1 MPAVKQHELVDCDT
15 TAEIIDIRSDAVE
28 IDLKNEVKAMIGPKE
43 GPRMLPT
50 LLLYDEKGLQL
61 FEDITYLDEYYL
73 TNYEIDVLK
82 TSATDMA
89 SNVPTGAIVVELGSG
104 NLRKIRL
111 LLQAFEDAG
120 KVIDYYALDLDH
132 RELERTLSQLPAF
145 QNVTCRGLHGT
156 YDDGRDWLATLKDRP
171 KCVIHMGSSIGNF
184 HRDDAAKFLEGFG
197 RIMGSGDCMFVGVD
211 SCIRPDK
218 VYHAYN
224 DHKGLTHQFILNGL
238 ENANSLFG
246 YEVFHIPDWKVIGEY
261 VYDEDGGRHQA
272 FVAPIRETVVLG
284 HQIKAFERIKIEQS
298 LKYSSS
304 GSIKLWKAA
313 GLVEAHRWTL
323 GDEYGIHMLR
333 KESLDF
339 PLHPSLYAAHALPS
353 VHDWT
358 ALWAAWE
365 IVTRR
370 MLPDQDLHEK
380 PIKLRNACVF
390 YLGHIPTFLDIQ
402 LTKTTGTAPTDPAS
416 YYTIFER
423 GVDPDV
429 DNPELCHQH
438 SEIPSEWPHVQDILA
453 YQERV
458 RARLISLYKNGEESI
473 ARGVGRAIWLGFEHE
488 IMHIETLLYMM
499 LQSSKTL
506 PPPHRER
513 PNFEKLA
520 EAAVKARVENEW
532 FDIPSQAI
540 TIGLDDPEEG
550 TDHDVHYGWDNEKP
564 AREETVHAFQAK
576 GRPITNEEYAKY
588 MIASKLEQAPAS
600 WFVPEA
606 RPSTPDEPFESF
618 LEGKF
623 VRTVYGP
630 VPLKLALDW
639 PVFASYDELAPC
651 AAWMGGRIPTFEEVR
666 SIYAYADRLKKD
678 LLKSKL
684 ANKVPAVNGH
694 LVNNGVQE
702 TPPPSPPLSLDDD
715 EAKRP
720 SSAVENPLF
729 TDLNSCNVGF
739 RNWHPTPVT
748 PHGARL
754 AGQSDLG
761 GVWEWTSTPLSP
773 QPGFEPTALYPLY
786 TADFFDGRHNV
797 VLGGSWATHPRIAG
811 RKSFVNWY
819 QRKYPYA
826 WVGARLVRDVQE

>member
-218 VYHAYN
+218 YVTLPPQIELMVLTEYKAMRTTVRIIRLKIHWFCHKLTKAPLL

-639 PVFASYDELAPC
+639 PV
-651 AAWMGGRIPTFEEVR
+651 R

-684 ANKVPAVNGH
+684 ANKVPAVNGSVPT
-694 LVNNGVQE
+694 LF
-702 TPPPSPPLSLDDD
+702 PFSPPSS
-715 EAKRP
+715 
-720 SSAVENPLF
+720 
-729 TDLNSCNVGF
+729 
-739 RNWHPTPVT
+739 
-748 PHGARL
+748 
-754 AGQSDLG
+754 
-761 GVWEWTSTPLSP
+761 
-773 QPGFEPTALYPLY
+773 Y
-786 TADFFDGRHNV
+786 
-797 VLGGSWATHPRIAG
+797 
-811 RKSFVNWY
+811 
-819 QRKYPYA
+819 
-826 WVGARLVRDVQE
+826 

>member
-1 MPAVKQHELVDCDT
+1 
-15 TAEIIDIRSDAVE
+15 
-28 IDLKNEVKAMIGPKE
+28 MIGPKE

-89 SNVPTGAIVVELGSG
+89 SKVPTGAIVVELGSG
-104 NLRKIRL
+104 LVFFLARNALNRPSILLSFPFFLSCLRSSDHIRL

-171 KCVIHMGSSIGNF
+171 KSHLSGKLTEMILGNF

-458 RARLISLYKNGEESI
+458 RARLISLYKNGEENI
-473 ARGVGRAIWLGFEHE
+473 VRAVGRAIWLGFEHE

-520 EAAVKARVENEW
+520 EAAVKARVKNEW

-550 TDHDVHYGWDNEKP
+550 TDLDVHYGWDNEKP

-588 MIASKLEQAPAS
+588 MIASKLEQGPAS

-606 RPSTPDEPFESF
+606 RPINPDEPFETF
-618 LEGKF
+618 LGGRF

-630 VPLKLALDW
+630 VPLNLALDW

-651 AAWMGGRIPTFEEVR
+651 AAWMGGRIPTFEEAR

-702 TPPPSPPLSLDDD
+702 TPPPSPPLSLDDG

-773 QPGFEPTALYPLY
+773 QPGFEPTRLYPLY
-786 TADFFDGRHNV
+786 TADFFDGRHNI

>member
-1 MPAVKQHELVDCDT
+1 MPAVKQHELVDRDS

-89 SNVPTGAIVVELGSG
+89 SKVPTGAIVVELGSG

-171 KCVIHMGSSIGNF
+171 KCVLHMGSSIGNF

-458 RARLISLYKNGEESI
+458 RARLISLYKNGEENI
-473 ARGVGRAIWLGFEHE
+473 VRAVGRAIWLGFEHE

-520 EAAVKARVENEW
+520 EAAVKARVKNEW

-540 TIGLDDPEEG
+540 IIGLDDPEEG
-550 TDHDVHYGWDNEKP
+550 TDLDVHYGWDNEKP

-576 GRPITNEEYAKY
+576 GRPISNEEYAKY
-588 MIASKLEQAPAS
+588 MIASKLEQGPAS

-606 RPSTPDEPFESF
+606 RPINPDEPFETF
-618 LEGKF
+618 LEGRF

-630 VPLKLALDW
+630 VPLNLALDW

-651 AAWMGGRIPTFEEVR
+651 AAWMGGRIPTFEEAR

-702 TPPPSPPLSLDDD
+702 TPPPSPPSPSTTT
-715 EAKRP
+715 RP
-720 SSAVENPLF
+720 SARPPPS
-729 TDLNSCNVGF
+729 
-739 RNWHPTPVT
+739 RTPSS
-748 PHGARL
+748 P
-754 AGQSDLG
+754 
-761 GVWEWTSTPLSP
+761 TSTPATSASVTGTPPPSP
-773 QPGFEPTALYPLY
+773 PTAPASPASP
-786 TADFFDGRHNV
+786 TSAASGSGR
-797 VLGGSWATHPRIAG
+797 
-811 RKSFVNWY
+811 
-819 QRKYPYA
+819 
-826 WVGARLVRDVQE
+826 ARP